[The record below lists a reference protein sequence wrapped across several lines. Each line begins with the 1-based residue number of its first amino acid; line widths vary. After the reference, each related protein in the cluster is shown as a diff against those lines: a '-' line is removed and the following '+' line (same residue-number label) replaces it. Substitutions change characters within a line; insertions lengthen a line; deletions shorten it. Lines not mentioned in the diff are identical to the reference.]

1 VKAFEAAEMRRQL
14 ASLVSFG
21 VVTATQ
27 DFGARAR
34 VRIEG
39 GMETPP
45 LSTLKR
51 RGRGDRENW
60 PLEVGE
66 QVLCLFPSGSLAQ
79 GVILGAVMTK
89 DSLPK
94 EEGHRVSYSDGA
106 SVSYDKA
113 AKAMRIVLPDGAKL
127 EVHGGAEVTIRAQ
140 TVVVEADSVALGGA
154 DASAG
159 VVTTQAVCAFTGAPH
174 PQGSARCKAKHA

>member
-1 VKAFEAAEMRRQL
+1 MRRQL

-21 VVTATQ
+21 VVTATL

-51 RGRGDRENW
+51 RAKGDNENW

-89 DSLPK
+89 DCLPK
-94 EEGHRVSYSDGA
+94 EGGHRLSYGDGA
-106 SVSYDKA
+106 SVSYDKE
-113 AKAMRIVLPDGAKL
+113 AKAMRVVLPEGARL
-127 EVHGGAEVTIRAQ
+127 EVVGGASIVVNAK
-140 TVVVEADSVALGGA
+140 TVVVEAESIALGGA

-159 VVTTQAVCAFTGAPH
+159 VVTTEAVCAFTGSPH
-174 PQGSARCKAKHA
+174 PQGSTRCKVKHA

>member
-21 VVTATQ
+21 VVTATL

-39 GMETPP
+39 GLETPP

-79 GVILGAVMTK
+79 GVILGSVMTN

-94 EEGHRVSYSDGA
+94 EDGHRLSYSDGT

-113 AKAMRIVLPDGAKL
+113 AKAMRVVLPEGARL
-127 EVHGGAEVTIRAQ
+127 EVEGGASIVVKAKA
-140 TVVVEADSVALGGA
+140 VVVEAETVALGGA

-159 VVTTQAVCAFTGAPH
+159 VVTTEAVCAFTGGPH
-174 PQGSARCKAKHA
+174 PQGSTRCKAKHA